1 MSEVP
6 ACADQQHGLCE
17 GAAPVH
23 CDQLVT
29 LFNQTFEQSHNTRL
43 VKGGHE
49 PIYLPADGEQP
60 GHQIVFTRD
69 YYASAMHEIA
79 HWCVAGPER
88 RLQEDYGYW
97 YAPDGRSLEQQ
108 QLFERVEVAPQ
119 ALEWMFN
126 CAAGQRFRVSAD
138 NLAAGLGASVAFKQA
153 IHQRVQWLCQHGVA
167 ERVEAWLAALADFYG
182 IDLELVLRASSYRLA
197 ELD

>member
-1 MSEVP
+1 MTEAQVCVDPQSTP
-6 ACADQQHGLCE
+6 CGGAD
-17 GAAPVH
+17 PVH
-23 CDQLVT
+23 CDQLVV
-29 LFNQTFEQSHNTRL
+29 LFNQTFMQSHNTRL

-60 GHQIVFTRD
+60 CHRIVFTRD

-126 CAAGQRFRVSAD
+126 CAAGQCFRVSAD
-138 NLAAGLGASVAFKQA
+138 NLNAGFGASAAFKQA
-153 IHQRVQWLCQHGVA
+153 IHQRVQWLCQHGVP

-182 IDLELVLRASSYRLA
+182 IELASVLRADSYRLA